1 MNDPLHNKPDLWF
14 IKNKGK
20 ITGPFPVKLI
30 GSYLILGRIDL
41 DTPVSLDQK
50 KWIPISRLPSLIPEE
65 VKYSHT
71 VEGRAGL
78 EQSKS
83 REDERRSDTR
93 REQAN
98 RRDKERA
105 DSDRREAAD
114 RRQNNEKVSKS
125 YMKLRADFSANRVK
139 VKKIRLVSLL
149 VLFLVVFSL
158 MVSFLFLEPLET
170 TQSVDCSSKAGP
182 NVDWHSCNK
191 NSIDLVS
198 KNLQKSYLHSIHLN
212 GALLIKTNFTEAN
225 LSYANLENANL
236 SNAILKNAVLVGAN
250 LNNANLSY
258 ADLSGVDLSYAD
270 LRNAVLSNTQVLN
283 TKLDNA
289 IWIDGRRCARQSTD
303 KCVFEKK

>member
-1 MNDPLHNKPDLWF
+1 MNDHLHNKPDLWF
-14 IKNKGK
+14 IKSKGK
-20 ITGPFPVKLI
+20 VTDPFPVKLI
-30 GSYLILGRIDL
+30 GSYLVLGRIDL
-41 DTPVSLDQK
+41 DTPVSIDQE
-50 KWIPISRLPSLIPEE
+50 KWIPISRLPSLIPDE
-65 VKYSHT
+65 VRLSHT

-78 EQSKS
+78 EQARS

-105 DSDRREAAD
+105 ESDRREAAD

-125 YMKLRADFSANRVK
+125 YMKLRADLSANRIK
-139 VKKIRLVSLL
+139 AKKIRLFSLV
-149 VLFLVVFSL
+149 VLFLVVISL
-158 MVSFLFLEPLET
+158 MVSFLFVEPVGITE
-170 TQSVDCSSKAGP
+170 SVDCSSKAAP

-198 KNLQKSYLHSIHLN
+198 KSLQKSNLHSIHLN
-212 GALLIKTNFTEAN
+212 SALLINTNFTEAN
-225 LSYANLENANL
+225 LSYASLQNANL
-236 SNAILKNAVLVGAN
+236 SNAILKGALLVGAN

-289 IWIDGRRCARQSTD
+289 IWLDGRRCAKQSID
-303 KCVFEKK
+303 KCVFAE